1 MFKNHCRFGS
11 LTIIDLQYYT
21 VTVNAEMSFGTKGFP
36 SNLKKELPS
45 SKPSAHDVVKD
56 AVRTKEHIVM
66 FTLISRIICMKYFQ
80 CTCDIVKST
89 HLRVFFC
96 GMVLLSFA
104 GAKGWF

>member
-21 VTVNAEMSFGTKGFP
+21 VTVNAEKSFGTKGFP

-45 SKPSAHDVVKD
+45 SRPSAHDVVKD
-56 AVRTKEHIVM
+56 VVRTKEHIVM

-80 CTCDIVKST
+80 GTCDIVKST
-89 HLRVFFC
+89 DLRFF
-96 GMVLLSFA
+96 GMVLFSFA